1 MEMKIIV
8 TEKENMLAVENARNE
23 DNYMVE
29 KCSIA
34 DSFTVVHECD
44 GIDKEEAFTLHSLLG
59 HYNVL
64 LDTVH
69 YAEIE
74 EGNSLQQKYGKAVAD
89 WMDGET
95 KESISELNDALLNIK
110 EFFIGMS
117 DDVKAMQI
125 SNAAELV
132 NRILLCEKKGSQG

>member
-1 MEMKIIV
+1 MEMKIII
-8 TEKENMLAVENARNE
+8 TKKENMLAVENARNE

-44 GIDKEEAFTLHSLLG
+44 GIGKEEAFTLRSLLG

-64 LDTVH
+64 LDTIH
-69 YAEIE
+69 YAEVE
-74 EGNSLQQKYGKAVAD
+74 DCNSLQQKYGEAVAD

-95 KESISELNDALLNIK
+95 KESISELNDALLTIK
-110 EFFIGMS
+110 EFFIDSS

-125 SNAAELV
+125 DNAAKLV
-132 NRILLCEKKGSQG
+132 NRILLCGKKESQG

>member
-8 TEKENMLAVENARNE
+8 TEKEPILAVKNARNE
-23 DNYMVE
+23 DNYIIE

-44 GIDKEEAFTLHSLLG
+44 GIDKEEAFTLRSILG

-69 YAEIE
+69 YAEVE
-74 EGNSLQQKYGKAVAD
+74 EANSLQQKYGKAVMN

-95 KESISELNDALLNIK
+95 KENVTALNDALRRIK
-110 EFFIGMS
+110 DYLIGKNEDEF
-117 DDVKAMQI
+117 AMQI
-125 SNAAELV
+125 GNAAELV
-132 NRILLCEKKGSQG
+132 NLILSCEKKESQE

>member
-1 MEMKIIV
+1 MEMKIII
-8 TEKENMLAVENARNE
+8 TKKENMLAVKNARNE
-23 DNYMVE
+23 DNYIVE

-44 GIDKEEAFTLHSLLG
+44 GIGKEEAFTLRSLLG

-64 LDTVH
+64 LDTIH
-69 YAEIE
+69 YAEVE
-74 EGNSLQQKYGKAVAD
+74 DCNSLQQKYGEAVAD

-95 KESISELNDALLNIK
+95 KESISELNDALLTIK
-110 EFFIGMS
+110 EFFIDSS

-125 SNAAELV
+125 DNAAKLV
-132 NRILLCEKKGSQG
+132 NRILLCGKKESQG

>member
-23 DNYMVE
+23 DNYIVE

-44 GIDKEEAFTLHSLLG
+44 GIGKEEAFTLRSLLG

-64 LDTVH
+64 LDTIH
-69 YAEIE
+69 YAEVE
-74 EGNSLQQKYGKAVAD
+74 DCNSLQQKYGEAVAD

-95 KESISELNDALLNIK
+95 KESISELNDALLTIK
-110 EFFIGMS
+110 EFFIDSS

-125 SNAAELV
+125 DNAAKLV
-132 NRILLCEKKGSQG
+132 NRILLCGKKESQG